1 MTQGL
6 LNASVNKSKLSQLL
20 RTKIRKPSEN
30 NINKY
35 KDFCKMFNKIKK
47 LIKYKYNT
55 DIFSMNVRM

>member
-6 LNASVNKSKLSQLL
+6 LNALSQLL

-35 KDFCKMFNKIKK
+35 KDFCKMFIKLK
-47 LIKYKYNT
+47 RLIKSKYCT

>member
-35 KDFCKMFNKIKK
+35 KDFCKMFNKLKR

-55 DIFSMNVRM
+55 DKFSMNVRM